1 VAESI
6 FNRYGGFA
14 KVSRIVSDFY
24 RGVLGHPVL
33 APYFA
38 HVDMPTLIDHQTKF
52 MATVMGGPASFTNE
66 HLARVHAPHHIDG
79 AAFAALVVVLR
90 ETLEDH
96 DLDETD
102 IALVVREV
110 QARRPYIVVGDAT

>member
-1 VAESI
+1 MAESI

-14 KVSRIVSDFY
+14 KVNRIVSDFC

-52 MATVMGGPASFTNE
+52 MATVIGGPASFANE
-66 HLARVHAPHHIDG
+66 HFARVHAPHHIDG
-79 AAFAALVVVLR
+79 EAEIKGFGI
-90 ETLEDH
+90 H
-96 DLDETD
+96 HPWFLDSE
-102 IALVVREV
+102 LPG
-110 QARRPYIVVGDAT
+110 RR